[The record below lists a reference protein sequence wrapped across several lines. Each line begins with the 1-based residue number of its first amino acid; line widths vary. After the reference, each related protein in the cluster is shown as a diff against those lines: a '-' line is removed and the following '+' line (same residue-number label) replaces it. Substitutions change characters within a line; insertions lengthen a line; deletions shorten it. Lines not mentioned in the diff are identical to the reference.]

1 MKNLLFV
8 GGARPVPISTV
19 MAEQALAQ
27 ARARGIRT
35 HVVNRPDALAGTPTV
50 SAAADAVSA
59 VDFVPPEQTVA
70 WARSRAGD
78 GERFDAVFA
87 LQEMAQVA
95 VAEVAQALGA
105 PGNDP
110 EAVRRIRTKDL
121 CRAALAEAGFAQP
134 AVRLCADAQAAADFL
149 EQSLQ
154 SWQSSQSS
162 NSPQP
167 AKPGPWVVKPRDAM
181 GSIGV
186 SLVREAADLPGAL
199 AALPNDAPFLVEE
212 FVEGP
217 EFSVEGV
224 FLGGEPRI
232 LAVTAKEKAPPP
244 FFVEVGHVL
253 PAEISEADQA
263 DIQERVTAALST
275 LGLRTGAFHVE
286 LWLTADG
293 PVLGEVHG
301 RFGGDW
307 IHTMLQHAIPGLE
320 VFGLVFEDMLGLPS
334 THTSLAPRRGAA
346 VRYLVPPP
354 GQVTAIEGWEEVL
367 AHPAVLHAQLLVR
380 PGDVIKPLRQSA
392 DRAGFV
398 VVGADDSALARKL
411 AAELVDSVRFVV
423 QDAPA
428 DRLPGLWSLT

>member
-27 ARARGIRT
+27 ARTRGIRT

-70 WARSRAGD
+70 WARSRAAD

-95 VAEVAQALGA
+95 VAEVARALGA

-121 CRAALAEAGFAQP
+121 CRAALAEAGFVQP
-134 AVRLCADAQAAADFL
+134 AVRLCADAGEAAEFL
-149 EQSLQ
+149 AR
-154 SWQSSQSS
+154 
-162 NSPQP
+162 SP
-167 AKPGPWVVKPRDAM
+167 KPGPWVVKPRDAM

-186 SLVREAADLPGAL
+186 SLVRQAADLPGAV
-199 AALPNDAPFLVEE
+199 AALPDDAPFLIEE

-224 FLGGEPRI
+224 FLAGEPRI

-253 PAEISEADQA
+253 PAEISEEDDARIRD
-263 DIQERVTAALST
+263 RVRAALST

-307 IHTMLQHAIPGLE
+307 IHTMLQHAIPDLE
-320 VFGLVFEDMLGLPS
+320 VFGLVFEDMLGLPG
-334 THTSLAPRRGAA
+334 THTSLTATRGAA
-346 VRYLVPPP
+346 VRYLTPPP
-354 GQVTAIEGWEEVL
+354 GRVTAIEGWQEVL
-367 AHPAVLHAQLLVR
+367 AHPAVLHAQLLVA
-380 PGDVIKPLRQSA
+380 PGDVIKPLRQSS
-392 DRAGFV
+392 DRVGFV
-398 VVGADDSALARKL
+398 VVGADDPALARKL
-411 AAELVDSVRFVV
+411 AADLADSVRFVV
-423 QDAPA
+423 QDTAA
-428 DRLPGLWSLT
+428 ERLPGLWSLT

>member
-27 ARARGIRT
+27 ARSRGIRT

-59 VDFVPPEQTVA
+59 VDFVPSEQTVA
-70 WARSRAGD
+70 WARSRARD

-95 VAEVAQALGA
+95 VAEVARALGA
-105 PGNDP
+105 PGNEP

-134 AVRLCADAQAAADFL
+134 AVRLCADVRAAADFL
-149 EQSLQ
+149 EELSK
-154 SWQSSQSS
+154 SS
-162 NSPQP
+162 
-167 AKPGPWVVKPRDAM
+167 KPGPWVVKPRDAM

-186 SLVREAADLPGAL
+186 SLVRGIADLPGAV
-199 AALPNDAPFLVEE
+199 AALPDESPFLIEE

-253 PAEISEADQA
+253 PAEISETEHDRIR
-263 DIQERVTAALST
+263 DRVAAALST

-307 IHTMLQHAIPGLE
+307 IHTMLQHAIPDLE
-320 VFGLVFEDMLGLPS
+320 VFGLVFEDMLGLPG
-334 THTSLAPRRGAA
+334 THTSLEPTRGAA

-367 AHPAVLHAQLLVR
+367 AHPAVLHAQLLVA
-380 PGDVIKPLRQSA
+380 PGDIIKPLRQSS

-398 VVGADDSALARKL
+398 VVGADDPALARKL
-411 AAELVDSVRFVV
+411 ATELVDSVRFTV